1 MKWSEAMYDIIIIG
15 AGTAGLSAAIYGVRA
30 GKKTL
35 VLDGAFYGGQ
45 IVNTQAVENYPG
57 ISNVSGFDFVYGL
70 YTQAT
75 ELGAEYKNEKV
86 IGINRLEEGMEVVTE
101 TGKYMSKTIILAMGG
116 NNKKLGVAREEEL
129 TGRGVSYC
137 ATCDGAFYKGKTVA
151 VVGGGNTAVDDAI
164 VLSAYCNR
172 VYLIHRRDTFRA
184 EEALVARAKEKD
196 NIEFILNSTVSELH
210 GEDRL
215 SGVTVDNMNTGDKTK
230 FELDGIFVAV
240 GVQPAGDIVS
250 NLVEMDSNGYIVA
263 DESCKTSVPG
273 IFVAGDIRTKEV
285 RQLVTAA
292 ADGAVA
298 ALAASSYIDERRI

>member
-1 MKWSEAMYDIIIIG
+1 MYDIIIIG

-35 VLDGAFYGGQ
+35 VLDGTFYGGQ
-45 IVNTQAVENYPG
+45 IVNTQAIENYPG

-70 YTQAT
+70 YNQAI
-75 ELGAEYKNEKV
+75 ELGTEYKNERV
-86 IGINRLEEGMEVVTE
+86 TSIRRLEDGNEVVTDM
-101 TGKYMSKTIILAMGG
+101 GKYTSKTIILAMGG
-116 NNKKLGVAREEEL
+116 NRKKLGVAREEEL

-137 ATCDGAFYKGKTVA
+137 ATCDGAFYKGKNVA

-164 VLSAYCNR
+164 ILSQFCEK

-184 EEALVARAKEKD
+184 EDRLVERAKERD
-196 NIEFILNSTVSELH
+196 NIEFVINSTVCELL
-210 GEDRL
+210 GDNKLDAVML
-215 SGVTVDNMNTGDKTK
+215 SDVNTGDTRR
-230 FELDGIFVAV
+230 FDVDGLFVAV
-240 GVQPAGDIVS
+240 GVSPASDIVS
-250 NLVEMDSNGYIVA
+250 GLVEMDLDGYIIA

-273 IFVAGDIRTKEV
+273 ILVAGDIRTKEV

-298 ALAASSYIDERRI
+298 ALAAASYIDASM

>member
-1 MKWSEAMYDIIIIG
+1 MYDIIIIG

-35 VLDGAFYGGQ
+35 VLDGTFYGGQ
-45 IVNTQAVENYPG
+45 IVNTQAIENYPG

-70 YTQAT
+70 YNQAI
-75 ELGAEYKNEKV
+75 ELGAEYKNERV
-86 IGINRLEEGMEVVTE
+86 TSIRRLEDGNEVVTDM
-101 TGKYMSKTIILAMGG
+101 GKYTSKTIILAMGG
-116 NNKKLGVAREEEL
+116 NRKKLGVAREEEL

-137 ATCDGAFYKGKTVA
+137 ATCDGAFYKGKNVA

-164 VLSAYCNR
+164 ILSQFCEK

-184 EEALVARAKEKD
+184 EDRLVERAKERD
-196 NIEFILNSTVSELH
+196 NIEFVINSTVCELL
-210 GEDRL
+210 GDNKLDAVML
-215 SGVTVDNMNTGDKTK
+215 SDVNTGDTRR
-230 FELDGIFVAV
+230 FDVDGLFVAV
-240 GVQPAGDIVS
+240 GVSPASDIVS
-250 NLVEMDSNGYIVA
+250 GLVEMDLDGYIIA

-273 IFVAGDIRTKEV
+273 ILVAGDIRTKEV

-298 ALAASSYIDERRI
+298 ALAAASYIDASM

>member
-1 MKWSEAMYDIIIIG
+1 MYDIVIIG

-45 IVNTQAVENYPG
+45 IVNTQVVENYPG
-57 ISNVSGFDFVYGL
+57 IKSVSGFDFVYGL

-86 IGINRLEEGMEVVTE
+86 VGINKLEDSIEVVSE
-101 TGKYMSKTIILAMGG
+101 TGKYMAKTVILAMGG
-116 NNKKLGVAREEEL
+116 SNKKLGIDREEEL

-137 ATCDGAFYKGKTVA
+137 ATCDGAFYKGKDVA
-151 VVGGGNTAVDDAI
+151 VIGGGNTAVDDAV
-164 VLSAYCNR
+164 VLSGYCNK

-184 EEALVARAKEKD
+184 QEVLVERAKNKD
-196 NIEFILNSTVSELH
+196 NIEFIMDSTVSKFLGNDKVEGIEIQNVKT
-210 GEDRL
+210 GENFSLDVA
-215 SGVTVDNMNTGDKTK
+215 GV
-230 FELDGIFVAV
+230 FVAV
-240 GVQPAGDIVS
+240 GVQPATDIVKE
-250 NLVEMDSNGYIVA
+250 LVKIDDNGYIVA
-263 DESCKTSVPG
+263 DESCKTTVPG
-273 IFVAGDIRTKEV
+273 IFVAGDVRTKEV

-298 ALAASSYIDERRI
+298 AIAATQYIDASM

>member
-1 MKWSEAMYDIIIIG
+1 MYDIVIIG

-45 IVNTQAVENYPG
+45 IVNTQVVENYPG
-57 ISNVSGFDFVYGL
+57 IKNVSGFDFVYGL

-86 IGINRLEEGMEVVTE
+86 VGINKLEDSIEVVSE
-101 TGKYMSKTIILAMGG
+101 TGKYMAKTVILAMGG
-116 NNKKLGVAREEEL
+116 SNKKLGIDREVEL

-137 ATCDGAFYKGKTVA
+137 ATCDGAFYKGKDVA
-151 VVGGGNTAVDDAI
+151 VIGGGNTAVDDAI
-164 VLSAYCNR
+164 VLSGYCNK

-184 EEALVARAKEKD
+184 QEVLVERAKSKD
-196 NIEFILNSTVSELH
+196 NIEFIMDSTVSKFLGNDKVEGIEITNIKT
-210 GEDRL
+210 GENFSLDVA
-215 SGVTVDNMNTGDKTK
+215 GV
-230 FELDGIFVAV
+230 FVAV
-240 GVQPAGDIVS
+240 GVQPATDIVKE
-250 NLVEMDSNGYIVA
+250 LVKIDDNGYIVA
-263 DESCKTSVPG
+263 DESCKTTVPG
-273 IFVAGDIRTKEV
+273 IFVAGDVRTKEV

-298 ALAASSYIDERRI
+298 AIAATQYIDASM

>member
-1 MKWSEAMYDIIIIG
+1 MYDIIIIG

-57 ISNVSGFDFVYGL
+57 ISKVSGFDFVYGL
-70 YTQAT
+70 YNQAT
-75 ELGAEYKNEKV
+75 QLGAEYKNEKV
-86 IGINRLEEGMEVVTE
+86 VGINRLEEGMEVVTE

-137 ATCDGAFYKGKTVA
+137 ATCDGAFYRGKDVA

-164 VLSAYCNR
+164 VLSAYCNK

-184 EEALVARAKEKD
+184 EDRLVSRAKEIN
-196 NIEFILNSTVSELH
+196 NIEFITSSTVTELL
-210 GEDRL
+210 GDNKLNGILVSDVNSVNAGNTRKL
-215 SGVTVDNMNTGDKTK
+215 DVDG
-230 FELDGIFVAV
+230 LFVAV
-240 GVQPAGDIVS
+240 GVQPSGDIVT
-250 NLVEMDSNGYIVA
+250 NLVEMDENGYIVA
-263 DESCKTSVPG
+263 EENCKTSVPG

-298 ALAASSYIDERRI
+298 ALAASQYIDATI